1 LADDTSAA
9 AWWAAKQESTQNE
22 EFYSGHWLPVGKGAE
37 TAEVAEKRDA
47 VRDRDSTCGA
57 VGIGHVMSMMTS
69 ASRQAI
75 VGLN

>member
-1 LADDTSAA
+1 MADDTSAA

-22 EFYSGHWLPVGKGAE
+22 EFCSGDWLPVGRGAE

-47 VRDRDSTCGA
+47 VRDRGSTGGA

>member
-1 LADDTSAA
+1 LADNTSAA
-9 AWWAAKQESTQNE
+9 AWCAAKQECAPIE
-22 EFYSGHWLPVGKGAE
+22 EFCSGDWLRVGRGAE

-47 VRDRDSTCGA
+47 VQDRESTGGA

-69 ASRQAI
+69 ACREAI